1 MAKMK
6 AVTATGTRLEQLKSL
21 ANVLAAGI
29 DSCKD
34 CRALPAL
41 TKQYRETIREIEEI
55 QGVQDDGDEISKI
68 LTEREDNG
76 KPGAVRKN
84 RPVISVV

>member
-1 MAKMK
+1 MK
-6 AVTATGTRLEQLKSL
+6 TVTANGSRLEQLQSL
-21 ANVLAAGI
+21 ASVLAASI

-55 QGVQDDGDEISKI
+55 EGAKEDGDEISKI
-68 LTEREDNG
+68 LTERESSG

>member
-1 MAKMK
+1 MK
-6 AVTATGTRLEQLKSL
+6 TVTANGSRLEQLQSL
-21 ANVLAAGI
+21 ANVLAASI

-55 QGVQDDGDEISKI
+55 EGAKDDDDEIGKI
-68 LTEREDNG
+68 LTERESSG

>member
-6 AVTATGTRLEQLKSL
+6 TVTANGSRLEQLQSL
-21 ANVLAAGI
+21 ASVLAASI

-55 QGVQDDGDEISKI
+55 EGAKEDGDEISKI
-68 LTEREDNG
+68 LTERESSG